1 LKVLKKIEPEVF
13 NDFNSNN
20 ILDICHK
27 INCCDLDESVGLNYS
42 NFNFLDKGIEYNNFI
57 DGYIYIIGNKPIFC
71 NRCGYEKT
79 ICNCPKYK
87 KNNTSTCYRCGRKG
101 HFADNCYASK
111 HVKGYYLS

>member
-1 LKVLKKIEPEVF
+1 MEESFMEITGCETTEEAHKWLQMT
-13 NDFNSNN
+13 NN
-20 ILDICHK
+20 
-27 INCCDLDESVGLNYS
+27 DLDESVGLNYS

>member
-1 LKVLKKIEPEVF
+1 V
-13 NDFNSNN
+13 
-20 ILDICHK
+20 
-27 INCCDLDESVGLNYS
+27 VGGR
-42 NFNFLDKGIEYNNFI
+42 DGIGYEYFI
-57 DGYIYIIGNKPIFC
+57 DGLLYVLKNDPKICDKC
-71 NRCGYEKT
+71 DYEMK